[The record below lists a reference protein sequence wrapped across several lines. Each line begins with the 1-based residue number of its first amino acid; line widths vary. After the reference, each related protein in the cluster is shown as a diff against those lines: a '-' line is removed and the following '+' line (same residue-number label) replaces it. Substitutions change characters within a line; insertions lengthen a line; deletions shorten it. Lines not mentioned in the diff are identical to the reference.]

1 MDRENIFPDITE
13 LFSREGSPLDAD
25 RIFSKEIIIGKVTP
39 SWSGGST
46 AMELQSNGP
55 PWKMVLIVDSHGN
68 DWNRVDQKF
77 SIEPPIPSSTRSVES
92 LALTTGKLLNRIT
105 ETVLARCPGHRHSLT
120 RNLPRDPRQRPP
132 SYFLIVPRECRS
144 ERPFMTDGTTKIMK
158 IRRKLLIHFWRS
170 IYQRQNDKCFLLFA

>member
-1 MDRENIFPDITE
+1 MREIFLRLQEGRIGVDRENIFPDITE
-13 LFSREGSPLDAD
+13 LFSREGGPLDAD
-25 RIFSKEIIIGKVTP
+25 RIFSKELIIGKVTP
-39 SWSGGST
+39 SWLGGST

-105 ETVLARCPGHRHSLT
+105 ETVLARCPSHRHSLT
-120 RNLPRDPRQRPP
+120 RNLPRDPRQRPRISTTSFVFFNSP
-132 SYFLIVPRECRS
+132 PGMP
-144 ERPFMTDGTTKIMK
+144 ERPT
-158 IRRKLLIHFWRS
+158 
-170 IYQRQNDKCFLLFA
+170 IYDRWNHKNYENS